1 MQPLK
6 TLLLIYILFVS
17 YCSFAQINSSI
28 DKDAEFRTLISNG
41 SKAKKNADYTKALE
55 YYTKAEAIVK
65 KSDSKEV
72 LFVKRKVA
80 DTYNLLS
87 NFGEALGYYQ
97 QVLEL
102 AEKLDSKKYIA
113 EVLSNIGLLY
123 ALEKDSKTALQYF
136 IKAYGVANDNK
147 LSAYIRSQVAV
158 NISHMYNSSG
168 QYKTAQKYLMEVE
181 NLEMPETTRQM
192 WKTNYAE
199 SLMLEGNVAAA
210 EKIVKQLFDNP
221 DIDCYVCITEL
232 LSKIYDRQDKKDLAI
247 LYAKKSLNHSSR
259 ITEKIDLYDHISKIY
274 FQTNNYSLAFKYK
287 DSVIAAKDSMSLRI
301 NRGLYESNKVKFKV
315 QEYKNELKA
324 NRDRQAAEHQLY
336 IISII
341 FSGVLLF
348 VMYRWLKNKQKQ
360 ERKLAETKQ
369 KIVDLELE
377 SLKNNIAEKN
387 RKLSAK
393 ALYMSGRNELIEE
406 VINALSNISEV
417 TSNKQVVEYM
427 KTLKTY
433 LKSDTEWDEFIT
445 YFEQANPNF
454 LKTLTGKHPQLNSAD
469 IRFIYYILMNLDI
482 REISTIFNITIN
494 AATKRKRRIKEKMG
508 IEKEDSLYEYL
519 TKFF

>member
-1 MQPLK
+1 
-6 TLLLIYILFVS
+6 
-17 YCSFAQINSSI
+17 
-28 DKDAEFRTLISNG
+28 
-41 SKAKKNADYTKALE
+41 
-55 YYTKAEAIVK
+55 
-65 KSDSKEV
+65 
-72 LFVKRKVA
+72 
-80 DTYNLLS
+80 
-87 NFGEALGYYQ
+87 
-97 QVLEL
+97 
-102 AEKLDSKKYIA
+102 
-113 EVLSNIGLLY
+113 
-123 ALEKDSKTALQYF
+123 
-136 IKAYGVANDNK
+136 
-147 LSAYIRSQVAV
+147 
-158 NISHMYNSSG
+158 
-168 QYKTAQKYLMEVE
+168 
-181 NLEMPETTRQM
+181 
-192 WKTNYAE
+192 
-199 SLMLEGNVAAA
+199 MLEGNVAAA